1 MYNVFTRLLVTYL
14 FIYME
19 QASSL
24 RDSFIPLFPVRET
37 CKRRFVW
44 NASAPPLVWTT
55 LQVLKPQSMMRLK
68 CKQQIVAQIL
78 PRECPRLSQ
87 RISGP
92 RPSSSLSPVRVSWY
106 SKNKK
111 QKNSLY
117 VSDSDS
123 AVVAHNQVIWTGIP
137 GQMGGAMRHCLK
149 SETGIPQFNVTV

>member
-111 QKNSLY
+111 QKKQPLCFWFRFCCCCPRPSNMNRNPGTDGWCHEALPQIRNWNST
-117 VSDSDS
+117 
-123 AVVAHNQVIWTGIP
+123 I
-137 GQMGGAMRHCLK
+137 
-149 SETGIPQFNVTV
+149 